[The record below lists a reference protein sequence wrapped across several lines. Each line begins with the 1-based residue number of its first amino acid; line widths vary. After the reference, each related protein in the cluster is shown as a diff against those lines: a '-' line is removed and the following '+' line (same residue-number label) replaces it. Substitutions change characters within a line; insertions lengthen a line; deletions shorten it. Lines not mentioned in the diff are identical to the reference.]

1 MARPHPPGSTPW
13 QVVNWRSGMPAL
25 WYAVMNP
32 SIEMRSPAPTWCCR
46 GLLGLLVTWATPCV
60 AEEATSQ
67 VVEVVG
73 VRASVGAARDLKRAR
88 DEVSDSIVADDI
100 DKLPDISVAEALQR
114 IAGVQIA
121 RDRGEGSGVVVR
133 GLTQFETTMDGREV
147 FTAGAGRTLDFTGM
161 ASELVSGI
169 DVIKTASADRIE
181 GGIAGQVDL
190 RTRRPFDF
198 ARDTLAATVRAVRST
213 FADNTDT
220 QFSCLATKRLAIGG
234 GELGL
239 LAAFAHQPRP
249 WREDQKSVGTPTNRS
264 DLVPGMTVVAPGGTS
279 ETTSIG
285 QRDRTAAQFA
295 LQWRPDHAWELYA
308 QASDEHLVTTQDSYQ
323 INVGASSTFD
333 PSSVVL
339 FPGTQDVERVT
350 WTNAPISVLSFARD
364 TSERTRLAAVGG
376 QWQGERTRVRADVS
390 RTTSTSSLF
399 FSGPFFAGTAARFTQ
414 DLSTPV
420 PSSSVAG
427 TDLLAPASF
436 AYTGVAYRVQPFGGA
451 LDAARLDIERRV
463 ELGWLRAVSAGLRWA
478 SHVASDESGLV
489 FGDVSLNGPSV
500 ADLPGLV
507 VPNPYSNFLPGST
520 APSLSQFLVGNLAQ
534 ARDPTALRAAFG
546 ITTPLPV
553 AGNPLGLWRIDEQTR
568 SGYLMADVGAFD
580 DRLGGNLGLRVT
592 GTRESVD
599 GNESVPGS
607 SDLLPIAQASR
618 YVDALPSLNLHYA
631 LAPDLLARFA
641 ASRTITRPNFDQL
654 SPSLTLVPNSVDPS
668 LNQGSAGNPAL
679 QPIRSSGFDLALET
693 YDAATTSLAFF
704 YRHVDG
710 FVTTVS
716 APETYD
722 GATYQVSRPHNSL
735 PADVR
740 GLEAAYQQFYTNLP
754 GWLGGLGLQV
764 NATFVTS
771 RTPNAAIGG
780 NVPLSNLSRISANV
794 IGMYER
800 GPLSLRVAWN
810 WRDRYLSGVT
820 QVVGVGALPNVVQ
833 GYGWLDASL
842 AWRIDERLTLRIE
855 GSNLLDTLRRSTW
868 GTPTRPQSVWLDGRQ
883 VALALA
889 LRL

>member
-1 MARPHPPGSTPW
+1 
-13 QVVNWRSGMPAL
+13 
-25 WYAVMNP
+25 MNP
-32 SIEMRSPAPTWCCR
+32 SAEMRCLAHPCRYVWCRR
-46 GLLGLLVTWATPCV
+46 GLWGLLAAYAVPCV
-60 AEEATSQ
+60 ADEAPAQ

-88 DEVSDSIVADDI
+88 DEVSDSIVAEDI
-100 DKLPDISVAEALQR
+100 DKLPDTSVAEALQR

-198 ARDTLAATVRAVRST
+198 ARDTVAATVRAVRST
-213 FADNTDT
+213 FADDTDT
-220 QFSCLATKRLAIGG
+220 QFSCLATKRLVIGG

-249 WREDQKSVGTPTNRS
+249 WREDQKSVGTPTART

-295 LQWRPDHAWELYA
+295 LQWRPDRALELYA
-308 QASDEHLVTTQDSYQ
+308 QASDERLVTTQDSYQ

-333 PSSVVL
+333 PSSVAL

-364 TSERTRLAAVGG
+364 TSERTRLAAIGG
-376 QWQGERTRVRADVS
+376 QWRGERTTVRADVS

-436 AYTGVAYRVQPFGGA
+436 TYTGVAYRLQPFGGA

-520 APSLSQFLVGNLAQ
+520 APSLRQFLVGNLTQ

-592 GTRESVD
+592 GTRASVN

-607 SDLLPIAQASR
+607 SDLLPIAQSSR

-631 LAPDLLARFA
+631 LVPDLVARFA
-641 ASRTITRPNFDQL
+641 VSRTITRPNFDQL

-679 QPIRSSGFDLALET
+679 QPIRSSGFDLAFET
-693 YDAATTSLAFF
+693 YGAATTSIAVF

-740 GLEAAYQQFYTNLP
+740 GVEAAYQQFYTSLP
-754 GWLGGLGLQV
+754 GWLGGFGLQV
-764 NATFVTS
+764 NATLVTS
-771 RTPNAAIGG
+771 RMPNAAIGG
-780 NVPLSNLSRISANV
+780 NVPLSNLSRTSANV

-800 GPLSLRVAWN
+800 GPLSMRAAWN
-810 WRDRYLSGVT
+810 WRDSYLSGVT

-842 AWRIDERLTLRIE
+842 AWRIDERLTFRIE
-855 GSNLLDTLRRSTW
+855 GSNLLDTLRHSTW